1 MRDIAEML
9 KGEHNPM
16 SYCIHD
22 YVYADFDHRVCKNC
36 GQAEYYDRTRRKD
49 WPMWKIACKPV
60 QFCENKGQVKQ

>member
-1 MRDIAEML
+1 
-9 KGEHNPM
+9 M